1 MKRSILKRIFS
12 YLRPYRGSLVL
23 GCISAVLQ
31 VAFTLMTPVLIGCA
45 IDCLIGPGLVQFRH
59 LAVLLA
65 VMALCILLAAG
76 FQWVMNVCIRRIS
89 ALAAQDMRQQAFNAL
104 NAVPISTI
112 DQLPHGDLVSRLVND
127 TDAVSEG
134 LLQGLTQLLPGAAT
148 ILGVLVIMF
157 YLNPFIALVVV
168 LVTPL
173 SILFARFVA
182 SRTHALFRKQAA
194 AQGQLSAYV
203 NEMVNGQDLVKAF
216 GHEAQCCETFDRINE
231 ELRSA
236 SLWAVF
242 YSAAANPGTRF
253 VNNIVYGA
261 VGVFG
266 GLAALSGALSVGTLS
281 AFLTYAN
288 QISALNQ
295 KALQEIHMH
304 KKFRATLRVGCAQW
318 MYDLWL
324 GTLLVQFSKRFPD
337 ISLHVEIEHSENMIP
352 MLQHKL
358 LDLAFIAYEINN
370 SSVVSCPF
378 QTTDILLVGAPSV
391 FGGLK
396 GGICKQDL
404 AQIPLIYSDIW
415 DSYLEDI
422 SKHTLS
428 SGMVFRVHSNML
440 ASAKQFCLAG
450 TGCCFLPAAMLEQ
463 ELEEGTLIRIPIY
476 DLPVRSVDT
485 YIAYQRGNTNSEAI
499 KDWNRYYRE
508 AASAAK

>member
-1 MKRSILKRIFS
+1 MDMDEIQTFIVLAGCRNFTKTAEILHIVQSTVSNRIRSLEEYTGTK
-12 YLRPYRGSLVL
+12 
-23 GCISAVLQ
+23 
-31 VAFTLMTPVLIGCA
+31 
-45 IDCLIGPGLVQFRH
+45 
-59 LAVLLA
+59 
-65 VMALCILLAAG
+65 
-76 FQWVMNVCIRRIS
+76 
-89 ALAAQDMRQQAFNAL
+89 
-104 NAVPISTI
+104 
-112 DQLPHGDLVSRLVND
+112 
-127 TDAVSEG
+127 
-134 LLQGLTQLLPGAAT
+134 
-148 ILGVLVIMF
+148 LVIR
-157 YLNPFIALVVV
+157 Y
-168 LVTPL
+168 
-173 SILFARFVA
+173 
-182 SRTHALFRKQAA
+182 K
-194 AQGQLSAYV
+194 
-203 NEMVNGQDLVKAF
+203 NGIHL
-216 GHEAQCCETFDRINE
+216 TE
-231 ELRSA
+231 E
-236 SLWAVF
+236 
-242 YSAAANPGTRF
+242 
-253 VNNIVYGA
+253 GA
-261 VGVFG
+261 
-266 GLAALSGALSVGTLS
+266 

-391 FGGLK
+391 CGGLK

>member
-1 MKRSILKRIFS
+1 MDMDEIQTFIVLAGCRNFTKTAEILHIVQSTVSNRIRSLEEYTGTK
-12 YLRPYRGSLVL
+12 
-23 GCISAVLQ
+23 
-31 VAFTLMTPVLIGCA
+31 
-45 IDCLIGPGLVQFRH
+45 
-59 LAVLLA
+59 
-65 VMALCILLAAG
+65 
-76 FQWVMNVCIRRIS
+76 
-89 ALAAQDMRQQAFNAL
+89 
-104 NAVPISTI
+104 
-112 DQLPHGDLVSRLVND
+112 
-127 TDAVSEG
+127 
-134 LLQGLTQLLPGAAT
+134 
-148 ILGVLVIMF
+148 LVIR
-157 YLNPFIALVVV
+157 Y
-168 LVTPL
+168 
-173 SILFARFVA
+173 
-182 SRTHALFRKQAA
+182 K
-194 AQGQLSAYV
+194 
-203 NEMVNGQDLVKAF
+203 NGIHL
-216 GHEAQCCETFDRINE
+216 TE
-231 ELRSA
+231 E
-236 SLWAVF
+236 
-242 YSAAANPGTRF
+242 
-253 VNNIVYGA
+253 GA
-261 VGVFG
+261 
-266 GLAALSGALSVGTLS
+266 

-324 GTLLVQFSKRFPD
+324 GMLLVQFSKRFPD

-485 YIAYQRGNTNSEAI
+485 YIADQRGNTNSEAI